1 MMEGKTYIRGDVFFA
16 ELEGSGS
23 IQSGIRPVIIIQNDI
38 GNRYSPTVIVATVT
52 SQIKKISQPT
62 HVIVKKD
69 SVNNLKCDS
78 VILLEQIQTINKI
91 NLKFKIGRLN
101 EKDIERLNEALSISV
116 ALKTEKKFKIINRKM
131 MEIRD
136 LEVSL
141 ALYCNNI
148 ELRDRLLNEREVAI
162 KDAQYYCDKYDL
174 NFDDYYIPFKKL
186 DNKIVRAAV

>member
-1 MMEGKTYIRGDVFFA
+1 MIEEKTYIRGDVFFA

-23 IQSGIRPVIIIQNDI
+23 IQSGTRPVVIIQNNI
-38 GNRYSPTVIVATVT
+38 GNKHSSTVIVATVT
-52 SQIKKISQPT
+52 SQMKKVSQPT

-69 SVNNLKCDS
+69 SMNNLKCDS
-78 VILLEQIQTINKI
+78 IILLEQIQTINKI

-101 EKDIERLNEALSISV
+101 EKDVERLNEALSISV
-116 ALKTEKKFKIINRKM
+116 ALETEKKFKIINRKM

-148 ELRDRLLNEREVAI
+148 ELRDRLLREREVAM
-162 KDAQYYCDKYDL
+162 KDVQYYCEKYGLDF
-174 NFDDYYIPFKKL
+174 NDYYIPFKL
-186 DNKIVRAAV
+186 DNKIVRTAV

>member
-1 MMEGKTYIRGDVFFA
+1 MIEEKTYIRGDVFFA

-23 IQSGIRPVIIIQNDI
+23 IQSGTRPVVIIQNNI
-38 GNRYSPTVIVATVT
+38 GNKHSSTVIVATVT
-52 SQIKKISQPT
+52 SQMKKVSQPT

-69 SVNNLKCDS
+69 SMNNLKCDS
-78 VILLEQIQTINKI
+78 IILLEQIQTINKI

-101 EKDIERLNEALSISV
+101 EKDVERLNEALSISV
-116 ALKTEKKFKIINRKM
+116 ALETEKKFKIINRKM

-148 ELRDRLLNEREVAI
+148 ELRDRLLREREVAM
-162 KDAQYYCDKYDL
+162 KDVQYYCEKYGLDF
-174 NFDDYYIPFKKL
+174 NDYYIPFKL

>member
-1 MMEGKTYIRGDVFFA
+1 MMEEQTYIRGDVFFA
-16 ELEGSGS
+16 ELEGLGS
-23 IQSGIRPVIIIQNDI
+23 IQSGTRPVVIIQNDI

-52 SQIKKISQPT
+52 SQIKKINQPT

-101 EKDIERLNEALSISV
+101 EKDIERLNEALSISL
-116 ALKTEKKFKIINRKM
+116 ALETEKKFKIINRKM

-136 LEVSL
+136 LEVNL

-148 ELRDRLLNEREVAI
+148 ELRDRLLMEREVAI

-174 NFDDYYIPFKKL
+174 NFDDYYIPFKL
-186 DNKIVRAAV
+186 DNEIIKVV